1 MALHV
6 WETEL
11 QYCQG
16 VFYLDNEAAKGALI
30 AGATPSD
37 NGSWL
42 VRSFTVREMQ
52 CQLKVWFARVPTSSN
67 VADKPSRLDV
77 SELTAEGVSR
87 VTIEW
92 EQLLELI
99 RKFRSVDWGEGE
111 RDWTSP
117 TAPVKKESV
126 PIWSMSFY
134 MLHRRFQLLHVFYFS
149 ENFCREKFLA
159 KNVNVRNKFLKTAW
173 RTNLTN
179 VARAYNFI
187 NIFMVCVVWYVY
199 DIHG

>member
-1 MALHV
+1 MFGKK
-6 WETEL
+6 EL

-30 AGATPSD
+30 AGATPSG

-87 VTIEW
+87 

-111 RDWTSP
+111 RD
-117 TAPVKKESV
+117 
-126 PIWSMSFY
+126 
-134 MLHRRFQLLHVFYFS
+134 
-149 ENFCREKFLA
+149 
-159 KNVNVRNKFLKTAW
+159 
-173 RTNLTN
+173 
-179 VARAYNFI
+179 
-187 NIFMVCVVWYVY
+187 
-199 DIHG
+199 